1 MAPNCFCARQSPP
14 DGHQQQPKKKSE
26 EEETENGG
34 VPETPHET
42 LFLGTK
48 TEGGEDLLR
57 LACDPLVVVPG
68 GAEGVSLMI
77 HTTHPHGLC
86 LCASRSL
93 KEFHAASLRVCLNRH
108 YGTARRSIRMGS
120 ASPLAAA

>member
-1 MAPNCFCARQSPP
+1 MQVYAKQGPPNTGGAEKWRQIASVRDRVLPTATNSS
-14 DGHQQQPKKKSE
+14 QKKKSE
-26 EEETENGG
+26 EEETENG
-34 VPETPHET
+34 VPEET
-42 LFLGTK
+42 LFFGTK
-48 TEGGEDLLR
+48 KEGGGDLLR

-93 KEFHAASLRVCLNRH
+93 KDFHADCHFKGLCWCVLK
-108 YGTARRSIRMGS
+108 
-120 ASPLAAA
+120 

>member
-1 MAPNCFCARQSPP
+1 MQVYAKQGPPNTGGAEKWRQIASVRDRVLPTA
-14 DGHQQQPKKKSE
+14 HRKSSQKQKSE

-34 VPETPHET
+34 FPEETP
-42 LFLGTK
+42 FLGTK
-48 TEGGEDLLR
+48 KEGGEDLLR
-57 LACDPLVVVPG
+57 LACDPLVLVPG

-93 KEFHAASLRVCLNRH
+93 KEFHAASLSACVGVCLNRH
-108 YGTARRSIRMGS
+108 
-120 ASPLAAA
+120 